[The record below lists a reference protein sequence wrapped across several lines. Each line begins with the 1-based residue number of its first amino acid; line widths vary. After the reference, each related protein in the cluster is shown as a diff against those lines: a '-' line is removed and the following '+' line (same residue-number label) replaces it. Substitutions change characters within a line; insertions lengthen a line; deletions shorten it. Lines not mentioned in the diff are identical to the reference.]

1 MRQNLYDLSI
11 WRSRATKLAVL
22 VPCRETIYT
31 VFSASLNGLVK
42 TCTQVGMDVHVIYDS
57 STILL
62 NQRENL
68 AKQALSINADYM
80 LWLDSDMVFPHSTAL
95 RLMAHNKDVVGAN
108 YMKRAN
114 PLTTVAYTELGQWD
128 SWVPLHSQ
136 EELEVVEGVG
146 MGCMLMKTEVLQHIE
161 KPWFSF
167 EYRDESWHGE
177 DFYFQKKLQ
186 EKNIKIHIDMNLSRQ
201 IRHIGQWAYGPSIS
215 TNSEQITKRMTARV
229 KNDATQ

>member
-128 SWVPLHSQ
+128 SWLPLHSQ

-146 MGCMLMKTEVLQHIE
+146 MGCMLMKT
-161 KPWFSF
+161 
-167 EYRDESWHGE
+167 E